1 MFVGTVPIPLL
12 QNQQRLVHYGHS
24 VTHCCVFVNRCSEK
38 YLICVTKEWP
48 KYVNLVYKRKS
59 RLSSRAPPVLILGLR
74 PPWLLNVAYN
84 GDPARA
90 EIRPPPGHMRP
101 FSCQAG
107 REHERLSA
115 RPQQT
120 IPLCTQ
126 KAKNLRFRKEAETR
140 MDTRCQIC

>member
-1 MFVGTVPIPLL
+1 MRQYRTLKFAAGPLGPALFCVQGKFPPRPSRTPLMLIP
-12 QNQQRLVHYGHS
+12 G
-24 VTHCCVFVNRCSEK
+24 
-38 YLICVTKEWP
+38 W
-48 KYVNLVYKRKS
+48 
-59 RLSSRAPPVLILGLR
+59 R
-74 PPWLLNVAYN
+74 PPQLLNVAYN
-84 GDPARA
+84 RGLIRA
-90 EIRPPPGHMRP
+90 EIRPPPGHMKP